1 MSTYEDYTRTAQAY
15 AKWRKPL
22 GVGIVVGYF
31 TDLIGSGSR
40 ILDVGCGPGLYA
52 KHLASSG
59 FAVTGIDLSN
69 RQLELAQNAVTSSD
83 NKRLLFFRQGDA
95 CSLPFKNSEFDGALM
110 NMMLHHL
117 DNNPERSRSTR
128 AISEAARVLRDNGI
142 LIIGTVSQEQAKNGA
157 WYYNVF
163 PPLSQRFADRLLPED
178 DLIRRCSDAGL
189 TLFDKVVPL
198 VQVFRPDS
206 YFCAD
211 SILDEDRRS
220 STSLFSLLSDEEL
233 VELVSLVK
241 KLIINGDAEKIIAE
255 HENTRRKYGQI
266 SYYIFVKK

>member
-95 CSLPFKNSEFDGALM
+95 CSLPFKN
-110 NMMLHHL
+110 
-117 DNNPERSRSTR
+117 PERSRSTR

-211 SILDEDRRS
+211 SILDEERRS